1 MSGEHSIA
9 KQLFKDTIAAADK
22 SPSMCPDTQAL
33 AILTTVLHE
42 LSKTRS
48 RKDLDSYIA
57 YNLDNLVDS
66 DLVITRGC

>member
-1 MSGEHSIA
+1 MSGEHSVA
-9 KQLFKDTIAAADK
+9 KQLYIEAITAADK
-22 SPSMCPDTQAL
+22 NPSMCPDAQAL
-33 AILTTVLHE
+33 AILTTVLHQ

-57 YNLDNLVDS
+57 YNLDNRFDS

>member
-1 MSGEHSIA
+1 MSGEHRVA
-9 KQLFKDTIAAADK
+9 KQLYSEAITAADNN
-22 SPSMCPDTQAL
+22 PSMCADAQAL
-33 AILTTVLHE
+33 AILTTALHE

>member
-9 KQLFKDTIAAADK
+9 KQLFMDAVAAADK
-22 SPSMCPDTQAL
+22 NPSMCADAQAL

-48 RKDLDSYIA
+48 RKDLDSYIS
-57 YNLDNLVDS
+57 YNLDNQVDS

>member
-1 MSGEHSIA
+1 MSGEHKAA
-9 KQLFKDTIAAADK
+9 KQLYTEAIAAADK
-22 SPSMCPDTQAL
+22 NSSMCPDGQAL

>member
-9 KQLFKDTIAAADK
+9 KKLYREAIAAADK
-22 SPSMCPDTQAL
+22 NPSMSADAQAL
-33 AILTTVLHE
+33 AILTTALHE
-42 LSKTRS
+42 LGRTRS